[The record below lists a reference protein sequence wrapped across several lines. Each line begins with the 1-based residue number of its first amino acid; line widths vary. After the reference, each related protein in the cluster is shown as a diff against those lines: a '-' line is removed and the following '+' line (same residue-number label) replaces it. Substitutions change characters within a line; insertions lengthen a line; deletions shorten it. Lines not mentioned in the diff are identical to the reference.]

1 MKSKIIQ
8 DKTSWKYLDWYFS
21 KVGIAP
27 HPPCPKLIDPKRML
41 VYLSGFQ
48 SLTEAVSHTSVGI
61 LSLFFFFFFM
71 TDVTHLP
78 NIWKN
83 SVWNHKVL

>member
-61 LSLFFFFFFM
+61 LSFFFFFFFYDRCDSPSQYLKKQCM
-71 TDVTHLP
+71 EP
-78 NIWKN
+78 
-83 SVWNHKVL
+83 